1 VKTSRIGVLLL
12 VLGMVFTTGC
22 LGIFSKDY
30 TISGVVV
37 DTEDNTLEGI
47 EIVISGG
54 TSTTVKT
61 DAEGKWTAKVKGKVT
76 VTPKHED
83 YAFEPEELEVEK
95 AASDLNFVGT
105 RLSEYAVSGVILDD
119 EGQPLPGAVVKITGQ
134 VEREVTADEEGKW
147 AVADVKGKT
156 NITAEAEFYK
166 FGTETVTGPRDDVQ
180 LKGDYILVARYEFAE
195 VDEDKIAD
203 SSKNQN
209 DAELIGSFTSIEG
222 PVDGAIKLNGI
233 DNYVQMPEGIIADLE
248 ELTVSTWVRLDE
260 KRYWSRVF
268 SFGNNSDDPDDGVL
282 FLAALGS
289 NFETDEHQGWLKL
302 DWAVYGIEDS
312 DIFVLGPILEVGR
325 WYHVAVTLTKDT
337 ASLYVDGEL
346 YDSTD
351 NIALPK
357 DLGVT
362 EQNYIGK
369 SNNRWPDPLLNGA
382 IADFRIYSAAL
393 SAEQIAALA
402 AK

>member
-1 VKTSRIGVLLL
+1 
-12 VLGMVFTTGC
+12 M
-22 LGIFSKDY
+22 
-30 TISGVVV
+30 
-37 DTEDNTLEGI
+37 
-47 EIVISGG
+47 
-54 TSTTVKT
+54 
-61 DAEGKWTAKVKGKVT
+61 
-76 VTPKHED
+76 
-83 YAFEPEELEVEK
+83 
-95 AASDLNFVGT
+95 
-105 RLSEYAVSGVILDD
+105 SEYAVSGVILDD

-147 AVADVKGKT
+147 AAADVKGKT

-222 PVDGAIKLNGI
+222 PVDGAIKLSGT

-312 DIFVLGPILEVGR
+312 DIFVLGPIIEVGR